1 MGKRAIISLNKKIGT
16 LKQKIR
22 KLNYEKRQHRKI
34 HLIELGTLFKILGL
48 LNESQEVILGFLEK
62 YKDLSIQKKQEYYLI
77 GEKILSER
85 PKESYD
91 EDIDS
96 RRRMFFLMIRKA
108 ALFEKLK
115 IHLEDS
121 KILLGY
127 LSTFSKLTPQEK
139 KSLEERGKMI
149 FNPAPTKD
157 PIISDKE
164 KLELLRKSMIYNIDI
179 TRMLKEEFRTT
190 IHNLRRS
197 QLILIEEKLK
207 GKV

>member
-1 MGKRAIISLNKKIGT
+1 MGKRTIISLDKKIGT

-22 KLNYEKRQHRKI
+22 RLNYEKRQHRKI

-62 YKDLSIQKKQEYYLI
+62 YKDLSYLEKQEYYLI

-85 PKESYD
+85 SKESYD
-91 EDIDS
+91 EDTES

-108 ALFEKLK
+108 ALLEKLK

-127 LSTFSKLTPQEK
+127 LNTFSKISSQEK
-139 KSLEERGKMI
+139 RSLEERGRKL
-149 FNPAPTKD
+149 FKPALID

-164 KLELLRKSMIYNIDI
+164 KLELLKKSMIYNIDLTKI
-179 TRMLKEEFRTT
+179 LREEFNTT
-190 IHNLRRS
+190 IHTIKRS
-197 QLILIEEKLK
+197 QLILIEDKLK